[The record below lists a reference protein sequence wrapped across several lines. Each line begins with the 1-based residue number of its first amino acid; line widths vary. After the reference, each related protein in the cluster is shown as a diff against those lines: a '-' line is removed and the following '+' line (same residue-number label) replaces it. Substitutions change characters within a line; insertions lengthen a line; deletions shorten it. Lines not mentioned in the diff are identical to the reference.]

1 MTLFIGVP
9 EDYQVYMYTAL
20 GLMIGGVV
28 FFIVSL
34 FDMMTFLLAASL
46 TAVGFGFLISA
57 GMAMAFIR
65 KKKRDRNAEIVI
77 STLVRIILIIVFAL
91 TTYLIIFSGFFILE
105 QQYSTNCWITQAIAI
120 PVVVIALIVA
130 DILVNRR
137 RKKKK
142 EKEELDEKLKK
153 EFEEDQVE

>member
-1 MTLFIGVP
+1 MTLFVGVP

-20 GLMIGGVV
+20 GLMLGGVV

-77 STLVRIILIIVFAL
+77 STLIRIILITVFAL

-105 QQYSTNCWITQAIAI
+105 QEYSTNYWIAQAIAI
-120 PVVVIALIVA
+120 PVVVIALIAA

-142 EKEELDEKLKK
+142 EQEKLDKELKK
-153 EFEEDQVE
+153 EFEEDLDK